1 MMKTRFRGIF
11 LEALEVH
18 TLFVPKVVT
27 ACVILHNICVGVGD
41 VLEEVV
47 EEEEENQPPV
57 ELDGGES
64 RSGAAWRAA
73 LTNEVSALHEAPL
86 DHEYFCP

>member
-1 MMKTRFRGIF
+1 MFFHISTVLYPF
-11 LEALEVH
+11 AL
-18 TLFVPKVVT
+18 PCAQVVT
-27 ACVILHNICVGVGD
+27 ACVILHNICFGVRD

-47 EEEEENQPPV
+47 EEEDNQPPG

-64 RSGAAWRAA
+64 RSGAAWQAA

-86 DHEYFCP
+86 DHDYFCQVNN

>member
-1 MMKTRFRGIF
+1 M
-11 LEALEVH
+11 
-18 TLFVPKVVT
+18 VT

-47 EEEEENQPPV
+47 EEEDNQPPG

-64 RSGAAWRAA
+64 QSGAAWRAA

-86 DHEYFCP
+86 DHDYFCQVNN

>member
-1 MMKTRFRGIF
+1 MFFHISTVLYPFG
-11 LEALEVH
+11 LLCAQ
-18 TLFVPKVVT
+18 VVT

-41 VLEEVV
+41 VLEDVV
-47 EEEEENQPPV
+47 EEDNQPPG

-86 DHEYFCP
+86 DYDYFCQVNN

>member
-1 MMKTRFRGIF
+1 MMKTRFRCIF
-11 LEALEVH
+11 LEALEVQ

-41 VLEEVV
+41 VLEKVV
-47 EEEEENQPPV
+47 EEANNQPPV

-64 RSGAAWRAA
+64 RSGAAWRAT

-86 DHEYFCP
+86 DHDYFCQP